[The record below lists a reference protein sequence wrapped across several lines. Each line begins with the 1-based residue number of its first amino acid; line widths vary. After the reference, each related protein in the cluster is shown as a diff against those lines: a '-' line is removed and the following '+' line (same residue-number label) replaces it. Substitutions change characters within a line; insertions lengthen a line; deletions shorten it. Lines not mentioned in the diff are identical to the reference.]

1 MSWTIE
7 RMQCRILNREAK
19 KHPPPLHS
27 HPKYTIPFSISRRF
41 ESPLKIHWKTL
52 FESLHSD
59 FWRITTVSRIMEYS
73 NALKLHSI
81 AYRVIP
87 VTEDENRF
95 ETCLRHRQ
103 TLAILATHVEDSR
116 YIAEKAAG
124 NVARRLSRV
133 QDSFMRGN
141 MYPVCHVALVSKSWW
156 WARRVTLSLLSF
168 PPEKSVPVDTL
179 FTRYSKKYNAW
190 MDLSWKKNEIKYGI
204 MVRVMRIFLHI
215 HISFGHEFIWTIDF
229 GKIKL
234 IKKWSLKIILL
245 LWYTLVR
252 GSRQVLKFLIWIDI
266 TMA

>member
-1 MSWTIE
+1 MSHFKPRSKETPSSSPFPPKIYNTILDISTI
-7 RMQCRILNREAK
+7 RITAK
-19 KHPPPLHS
+19 N
-27 HPKYTIPFSISRRF
+27 
-41 ESPLKIHWKTL
+41 PLKNLIREFAFGFLTDYHR
-52 FESLHSD
+52 FPYYG
-59 FWRITTVSRIMEYS
+59 IQQ
-73 NALKLHSI
+73 
-81 AYRVIP
+81 
-87 VTEDENRF
+87 RF
-95 ETCLRHRQ
+95 ETPFHRIQSYSRHGGRESVRNL
-103 TLAILATHVEDSR
+103 LASQADPRDI
-116 YIAEKAAG
+116 G
-124 NVARRLSRV
+124 NPRWGFSVHRGKSGGQRCSPPLSDARFVHEGEYVSSLPRC
-133 QDSFMRGN
+133 M
-141 MYPVCHVALVSKSWW
+141 VSKSWW

-179 FTRYSKKYNAW
+179 CTRYSKKYNAW

-234 IKKWSLKIILL
+234 IKKWSLKIISL

>member
-1 MSWTIE
+1 MLWNSIPSHTELFPSRRTRIGSKLACVTGRPSRYWQPTL
-7 RMQCRILNREAK
+7 RILGTSRK
-19 KHPPPLHS
+19 K
-27 HPKYTIPFSISRRF
+27 RRAMLLAA
-41 ESPLKIHWKTL
+41 SLGCKIRSW
-52 FESLHSD
+52 
-59 FWRITTVSRIMEYS
+59 
-73 NALKLHSI
+73 
-81 AYRVIP
+81 
-87 VTEDENRF
+87 
-95 ETCLRHRQ
+95 
-103 TLAILATHVEDSR
+103 
-116 YIAEKAAG
+116 
-124 NVARRLSRV
+124 
-133 QDSFMRGN
+133 GN

-179 FTRYSKKYNAW
+179 CTRYSKKYNAW